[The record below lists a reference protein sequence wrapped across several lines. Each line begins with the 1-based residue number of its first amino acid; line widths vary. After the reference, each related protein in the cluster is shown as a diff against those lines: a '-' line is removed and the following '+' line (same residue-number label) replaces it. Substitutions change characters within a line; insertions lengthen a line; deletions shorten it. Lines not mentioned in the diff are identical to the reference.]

1 MKKVMGHENDYE
13 VVASADSVTAE
24 FDRKL
29 VVVPEWSMHS
39 GKSPAYWVHEL
50 DGTEYDAYQSAMFKM
65 GKGSNYTMSLRGN
78 MLRLLTYCLRDA
90 NGHHLYPTT
99 DEGIKKLGQKPQGG
113 LDRLSTMA
121 RKLNG
126 LAKSDDDENEAVKN
140 SEGDRDFYSST
151 GSPLTSSELV
161 ESS

>member
-1 MKKVMGHENDYE
+1 MKKVMGNENDYA
-13 VVASADSVTAE
+13 VVSSADSVTAE

-29 VVVPEWSMHS
+29 VVVPEWKHHS
-39 GKSPAYWVHEL
+39 GKPPAYWVHEL
-50 DGTEYDAYQSAMFKM
+50 NGSEYDGYQSAMFKM
-65 GKGSNYTMSLRGN
+65 GKGANYTMSLRGN

-90 NGHHLYPTT
+90 EGHHLYPTNE
-99 DEGIKKLGQKPQGG
+99 EGIKALGQKPQGG

-140 SEGDRDFYSST
+140 SEGDPDSSSST